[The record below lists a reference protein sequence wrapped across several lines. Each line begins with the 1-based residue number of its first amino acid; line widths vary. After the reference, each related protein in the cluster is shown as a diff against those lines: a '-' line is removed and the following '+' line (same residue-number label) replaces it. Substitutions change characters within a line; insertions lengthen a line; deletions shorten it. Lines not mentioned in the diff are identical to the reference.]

1 MESRNVMRIV
11 YLHRTLQ
18 PCFQPPG
25 AMEELRWI
33 KMGNII
39 HRGRNFC
46 LWLQELCTVCCPWLS
61 TGKTFVLHLPWF
73 WFVFWTEIYVSCFF
87 FPTLV
92 LEEITSFKDRPVRF
106 SRANSITKITL
117 IALDHNHICSCKA
130 VYLFSIFMYRQCHS
144 VFDSDDFIELIVDCI
159 SQKSAVALEVIFSSI
174 VLQTPASA
182 FHTYS
187 YPRAF
192 SCTTVQFVPC
202 IVSVC

>member
-1 MESRNVMRIV
+1 MITGT
-11 YLHRTLQ
+11 LHSVLSLTFNRQ
-18 PCFQPPG
+18 
-25 AMEELRWI
+25 
-33 KMGNII
+33 NI
-39 HRGRNFC
+39 C
-46 LWLQELCTVCCPWLS
+46 LTFALILVCILDWDICQL
-61 TGKTFVLHLPWF
+61 
-73 WFVFWTEIYVSCFF
+73 FF

-92 LEEITSFKDRPVRF
+92 LEEITSFKDHPVRF